1 MHHGG
6 RLLDLRHEE
15 GAILDQLTGFDDVFR
30 ALHEGQGHPVHAQL
44 QAEVEVAAIL
54 GGQRREL
61 QHGFGYVDALAVGQ
75 LAAGHH
81 LGIHAVGLLGGHLQA
96 QAAVVQ
102 QQVHARF
109 QGFDDLG
116 VGQVD
121 PLGGTRGAVQ
131 VQAEGLAALEVDLA
145 VGEAA
150 HAQFRPLQV
159 HEDADGVV
167 QLALHL
173 AHPLVALGVVG
184 VFAVAEV
191 QAEQVDAGLHQLA
204 DVVDAFDRRPE
215 GGEDFHFL
223 VRRHFSGLS
232 RIRMAR
238 KSFTLVRVGSVTMR
252 SPRAA
257 KYPYPLL
264 LSSSSLE
271 ESPCLAARA

>member
-1 MHHGG
+1 MHDGG
-6 RLLDLRHEE
+6 RLLDLGHEE
-15 GAILDQLTGFDDVFR
+15 GAALDQLAGFDYVFR
-30 ALHEGQGHPVHAQL
+30 ALHEGQRHPVHAQL
-44 QAEVEVAAIL
+44 QAEVQVAAVL
-54 GGQRREL
+54 GGQRAEL
-61 QHGFGYVDALAVGQ
+61 QHGFRHVDALAVGQ

-81 LGIHAVGLLGGHLQA
+81 FGIHAVGLLGDHLQA

-102 QQVHARF
+102 QQVHARL

-121 PLGGTRGAVQ
+121 PARVARGGVQ

-145 VGEAA
+145 IGETA
-150 HAQFRPLQV
+150 HTQFRPLQV

-204 DVVDAFDRRPE
+204 DVVDAFDRRTE
-215 GGEDFHFL
+215 GGEDFYFL
-223 VRRHFSGLS
+223 VRRHFQGSRESGWRGS
-232 RIRMAR
+232 RSRWC
-238 KSFTLVRVGSVTMR
+238 GSVR
-252 SPRAA
+252 WR
-257 KYPYPLL
+257 
-264 LSSSSLE
+264 
-271 ESPCLAARA
+271 